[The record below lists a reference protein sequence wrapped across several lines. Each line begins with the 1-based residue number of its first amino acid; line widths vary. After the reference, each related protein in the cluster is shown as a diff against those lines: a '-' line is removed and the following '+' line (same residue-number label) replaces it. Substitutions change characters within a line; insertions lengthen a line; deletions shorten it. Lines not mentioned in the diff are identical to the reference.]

1 MVYLPHPLQS
11 SWMNTRSVRV
21 SKGPSSLLSPNTSLN
36 QLKSQYSI
44 YSNTAA
50 NYSNCSLA
58 PPTVSRKSSNL
69 TKSKVLLKRK
79 NVVLA
84 LVVRT

>member
-1 MVYLPHPLQS
+1 MVYLPLQS

-21 SKGPSSLLSPNTSLN
+21 SKGPSSSLLSPNTSLN

-50 NYSNCSLA
+50 NYSNPSLA
-58 PPTVSRKSSNL
+58 PTTVSRKSSNL

-84 LVVRT
+84 LVVRS